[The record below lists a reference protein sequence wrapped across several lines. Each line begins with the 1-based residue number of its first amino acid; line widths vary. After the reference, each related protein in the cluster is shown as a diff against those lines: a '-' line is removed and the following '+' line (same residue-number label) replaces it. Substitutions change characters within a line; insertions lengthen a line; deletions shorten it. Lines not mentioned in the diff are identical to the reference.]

1 MEGFKANPKMKSQ
14 LACFR
19 EGGYVTKKQLIAFEK
34 KEDKAEEK
42 KDIAEDKKI
51 AKKAIS
57 QHEAAQHKGEAKTE
71 LKLKGGRRVKKEG
84 GCIKKFKAGGTTNP
98 DGKGK
103 PSGDKDP
110 VKKVKAAPKK
120 AATPSKAKSKAKETP
135 GQEMGT
141 SGDLSAMVAP
151 SAAGPAATAP
161 SPAMALPQDGIQN
174 MAAGRRPWI
183 NEEPDDA
190 TAPIKKPVR
199 KPKTGA
205 VSDYERALAQAQASG
220 MMQGLGAISDYERA
234 QAQDPGMMQGLGAIS
249 DYERSQLPGYAPG
262 GMIPDTVT
270 RAGVGGLG
278 NAINTGPL
286 GAAGSMGAPRNVPLS
301 PQEQDIMRG
310 LQAVGSYCK
319 GGKAY

>member
-1 MEGFKANPKMKSQ
+1 VEGFKANPKMKSQ

-19 EGGYVTKKQLIAFEK
+19 EGGYVTKKQLMAFEK

-57 QHEAAQHKGEAKTE
+57 QHEAAQHKGESKTE
-71 LKLKGGRRVKKEG
+71 LKLKGGRRVPKAKG
-84 GCIKKFKAGGTTNP
+84 TVNKFKAGGSTNVAE
-98 DGKGK
+98 KGK
-103 PSGDKDP
+103 PSGDKDAT
-110 VKKVKAAPKK
+110 KKVKAAPKK
-120 AATPSKAKSKAKETP
+120 AAAPSKAKTKKPEVP
-135 GQEMGT
+135 GKDIGA
-141 SGDLSAMVAP
+141 SGDLSALTAP
-151 SAAGPAATAP
+151 PAAGPMAAAP
-161 SPAMALPQDGIQN
+161 SPAMAMPQDGISD
-174 MAAGRRPWI
+174 AFAKGGWI

-190 TAPIKKPVR
+190 TAPVKKPIR
-199 KPKTGA
+199 KPKPKGFE
-205 VSDYERALAQAQASG
+205 DE
-220 MMQGLGAISDYERA
+220 MEIE
-234 QAQDPGMMQGLGAIS
+234 
-249 DYERSQLPGYAPG
+249 GYAPG
-262 GMIPDTVT
+262 GMIPDAVT
-270 RAGVGGLG
+270 RAGIGGLG